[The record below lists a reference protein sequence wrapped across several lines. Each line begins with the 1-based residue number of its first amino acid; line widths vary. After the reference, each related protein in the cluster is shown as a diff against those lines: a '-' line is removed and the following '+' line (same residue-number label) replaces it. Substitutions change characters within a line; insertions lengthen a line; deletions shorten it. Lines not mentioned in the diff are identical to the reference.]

1 MNIPKIVTFKIEKRT
16 ALYKIRVNGI
26 LFKRQFLSY
35 TDALSHVGTLSEYFG
50 DNTNFIEVQ

>member
-16 ALYKIRVNGI
+16 VLYKIRVNGI

-50 DNTNFIEVQ
+50 NKTSFIEC